1 MNFVFLIKKALYLE
15 SKFIIIIVC
24 IYFTTYHKLYPE
36 NRQMGGGNMNG
47 NKKIKIAIIIL
58 AVFLGLSILLLTGTI
73 LYDKLAPL
81 RETSATVSD
90 NIITPDSQ
98 DSETSKNETD
108 NKDIF
113 KPDNQNGDK
122 GTALSLHKNN
132 NDDSTPFAVRNMFP
146 GDSESKNYYVKVSHK
161 GDVTV
166 KYRADI
172 HNGGEKL
179 SEVLKIKIAIPSQNK
194 VIYDGVIKAMPTSL
208 DVTVTTDK
216 ETESIIDYEI
226 TAYLET
232 SVGNEYMNTE
242 LKADF
247 KWWVEDTENLIPP
260 QTGDST
266 NIILWLS
273 IAVGSLLLII
283 LLFRKLK
290 KEGAN
295 NGR

>member
-1 MNFVFLIKKALYLE
+1 MN
-15 SKFIIIIVC
+15 S
-24 IYFTTYHKLYPE
+24 
-36 NRQMGGGNMNG
+36 

-58 AVFLGLSILLLTGTI
+58 AVFLGLSILLLAGMI
-73 LYDKLAPL
+73 FYDKLAPL
-81 RETSATVSD
+81 KETSATVSD

-98 DSETSKNETD
+98 DSEASKPETD
-108 NKDIF
+108 NTSSIS
-113 KPDNQNGDK
+113 DNQNVDDVDISNSI
-122 GTALSLHKNN
+122 SLHKNK
-132 NDDSTPFAVRNMFP
+132 NDDSTPFAVENMLP

-161 GDVTV
+161 GDITV
-166 KYRADI
+166 KYHADI
-172 HNGGEKL
+172 HKGGEKL
-179 SEVLKIKIAIPSQNK
+179 SEVLKIKIAIPSQNN

-216 ETESIIDYEI
+216 ETESVIDYEI

-232 SVGNEYMNTE
+232 SVGNEYMNTR
-242 LKADF
+242 LTADF

-290 KEGAN
+290 KEGAS